1 MNILMIGDSWGTGAF
16 DIKNFH
22 DPSHPGLAYFLNQ
35 NHTVTNLS
43 VRGGSNGI
51 GIYLIENFLKEYPK
65 PDLLVWVQANFMRD
79 ARNYLEGVNRNPT
92 REGIEKLNINWNAS
106 TIDDILLPYFTNTCE
121 AIQQFDIPTISVG
134 ASAKV
139 HPKIME
145 YFNGIPISATELV
158 TQDFEDSYF
167 ENRLDIEMFS
177 KQYLRS
183 TKVQLLETLDLWNT
197 ELSIF
202 LNKYDLWQNSPYI
215 IEQHGNLRLHK
226 RLYEE
231 VEKLL

>member
-1 MNILMIGDSWGTGAF
+1 MIGDSWGTGAF

-35 NHTVTNLS
+35 KHTVTNLS

-65 PDLLVWVQANFMRD
+65 PDLLVWVQASYMRD
-79 ARNYLEGVNRNPT
+79 ARNYLAGKNRNPT
-92 REGIEKLNINWNAS
+92 QEGIFKLKINWNAS
-106 TIDDILLPYFTNTCE
+106 NMDDILSHYFTYICE
-121 AIQQFDIPTISVG
+121 AIKRFDIPTISVG

-145 YFNGIPISATELV
+145 YFDGIHVSATELV
-158 TQDFEDSYF
+158 TEGFEDSYF

-177 KQYLRS
+177 KQYLYS
-183 TKVQLLETLDLWNT
+183 TTVHKPTALDFWET
-197 ELSIF
+197 EFSIF
-202 LNKYDLWQNSPYI
+202 LKKYDLWQNSPYI
-215 IEQHGNLRLHK
+215 TEQHGNLRLHK

-231 VEKLL
+231 ITKLL